1 MEIHELFPRDTVV
14 FVLVHQVEQLRRV
27 RWTRRAKPLAE
38 LGWSHLSRAAR
49 TRAGTSALP
58 LTRASKP
65 RSALLMKLDKL
76 VLADY
81 PVPVFVHQ
89 LE

>member
-1 MEIHELFPRDTVV
+1 MEIHELFSRDAVV
-14 FVLVHQVEQLRRV
+14 FVLVHQVEQLRRI

-38 LGWSHLSRAAR
+38 LGWSHLSRAAQTCAR
-49 TRAGTSALP
+49 TSALP
-58 LTRASKP
+58 LARASKP

-76 VLADY
+76 VLAHY
-81 PVPVFVHQ
+81 PVPVLVHP